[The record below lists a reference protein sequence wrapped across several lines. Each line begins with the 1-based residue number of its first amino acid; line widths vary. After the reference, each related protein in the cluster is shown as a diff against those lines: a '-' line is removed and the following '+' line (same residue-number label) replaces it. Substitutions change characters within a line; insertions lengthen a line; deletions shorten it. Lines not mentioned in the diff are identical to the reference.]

1 MDMRWVLIPLVAA
14 AAGALAAAEP
24 HLTAV
29 SPVFHQLVAFS
40 LPSEF
45 KSQNATYEHNNGA
58 FYIREHVPEGES
70 VDKWTQMITLTGAS
84 NLASNPNATPRGF
97 VSSLANGFRNHCPDT
112 FATIEIGPESIGP
125 HEGFAIVASCGHVQS
140 GAQAFSES
148 AIILA
153 IKGSADMY
161 SVQWARRGA
170 GSSGPMKLDSGYWA
184 KQLARL
190 QPIRLCPIVPG
201 EAAPYPSCVGH

>member
-1 MDMRWVLIPLVAA
+1 MRWIPVALLAA
-14 AAGALAAAEP
+14 AAGALAAEP

-29 SPVFHQLVAFS
+29 SPVFHELVAFS
-40 LPSEF
+40 LPPEF

-70 VDKWTQMITLTGAS
+70 VDKWTQMITVTAAKD
-84 NLASNPNATPRGF
+84 LASNPNATPRGF

-112 FATIEIGPESIGP
+112 FATIEIGPQSVGA

-161 SVQWARRGA
+161 SIQWARRGA
-170 GSSGPMKLDSGYWA
+170 GSTSPMQLDSGYWT

-201 EAAPYPSCVGH
+201 ESAPYASCVGH